1 VEPDDGRPAF
11 ESSGLD
17 DEGEGRDLAERLAV
31 DAGLRARLA
40 SYAWRRFGILSAD
53 VADILQETCLSLLF
67 SRGHIDHPEAFACTV
82 FHRRCCAAVGS
93 SVRARG
99 LPASP
104 EALFGDQSME
114 DSIWLRQALAR
125 LSPRRPE
132 LIHSYFFEGH
142 SLRETARLCGVA
154 ESGVWTLLSRSV
166 EKLRVEM
173 IGRSGTGHLSTVKSA
188 SRQAAA

>member
-1 VEPDDGRPAF
+1 MRSDDGRLAL
-11 ESSGLD
+11 ESVRSGGED
-17 DEGEGRDLAERLAV
+17 DGRGLAERLAL
-31 DAGLRARLA
+31 DNGLRASLA
-40 SYAWRRFGILSAD
+40 SYAWKRFGIPAAD
-53 VADILQETCLSLLF
+53 VADILQETCLSLLY
-67 SRGHIDHPEAFACTV
+67 SRGHIDCPEGFVFTV
-82 FHRRCCAAVGS
+82 FHRRCCAALDS
-93 SVRARG
+93 CVRARG
-99 LPASP
+99 APASP
-104 EALFGDQSME
+104 EGHSDDQSTE

-125 LSPRRPE
+125 LSPRRRE

-154 ESGVWTLLSRSV
+154 ETSGWTLLSRSV